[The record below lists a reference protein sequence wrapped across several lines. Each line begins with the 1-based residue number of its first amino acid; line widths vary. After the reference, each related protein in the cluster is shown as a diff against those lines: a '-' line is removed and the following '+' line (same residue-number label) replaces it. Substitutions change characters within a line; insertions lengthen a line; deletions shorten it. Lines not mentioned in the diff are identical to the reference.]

1 MGALPSTSLHAMNL
15 ELPLRMAGRW
25 LGAFGLALI
34 AQAAWAADP
43 LTDAIQSAY
52 APYRAALFRTNG
64 SSQPEAAE
72 AITQARRGWQ
82 TVQQHAARPPA
93 PYDRDPRVADT
104 VAQVAAVYAKAEQQ
118 IQAGQ
123 LAPAHETLEQA
134 RDLMAEL
141 RRRNGVVT
149 FSDHMN
155 DYHAQM
161 EHVLGAGPALLA
173 GPQGP
178 LQLMAEVGKLEWLA
192 ARLRGQAPPALAADA
207 DFAAHLRALDGSVA
221 ALRAAVLAGDLAAA
235 REALGK
241 LKGPYSR
248 LFLRFG

>member
-1 MGALPSTSLHAMNL
+1 MKSAPR
-15 ELPLRMAGRW
+15 PW
-25 LGAFGLALI
+25 LGACCLALGMH
-34 AQAAWAADP
+34 AAFAADP

-64 SSQPEAAE
+64 TSQPEAAE
-72 AITQARRGWQ
+72 ALAQARRSWQ
-82 TVQQHAARPPA
+82 AVLQQAVRPPA
-93 PYDRDPRVADT
+93 PYDRDARVADT
-104 VAQVAAVYAKAEQQ
+104 LAQVDAVYARAEQQ
-118 IQAGQ
+118 IRAGQ

-134 RDLMAEL
+134 RDLLAEL

-161 EHVLGAGPALLA
+161 EHVLAAGPTLLS

-192 ARLRGQAPPALAADA
+192 SRLREQASPALAADA
-207 DFAAHLRALDGSVA
+207 DFAAQLRALDGSVA
-221 ALRAAVLAGDLAAA
+221 ALRAAVLAGDTAAA

-248 LFLRFG
+248 LFLRHG